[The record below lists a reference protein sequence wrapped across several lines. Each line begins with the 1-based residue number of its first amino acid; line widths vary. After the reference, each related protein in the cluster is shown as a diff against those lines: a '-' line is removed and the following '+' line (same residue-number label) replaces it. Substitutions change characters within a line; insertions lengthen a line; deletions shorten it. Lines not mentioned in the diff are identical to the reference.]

1 MDSPRDLKTGLAQ
14 PRPCLSSVQGRP
26 MRWLSREKMGHWFS
40 QNFRS
45 PSVRFV
51 FFSRVSRH
59 LPQNVRLVQNG
70 GGLSV
75 QFFAVTDA
83 SISRRDS
90 HRPDRLAHGAASWEA
105 DRTPWWRHDSDIYA
119 RRRHNDGVMTAACEV
134 SFYARTSNVSP
145 GSQWWK

>member
-1 MDSPRDLKTGLAQ
+1 MAVAGQDGPFVQPEFQVPLCQICLFLA
-14 PRPCLSSVQGRP
+14 ST
-26 MRWLSREKMGHWFS
+26 
-40 QNFRS
+40 
-45 PSVRFV
+45 
-51 FFSRVSRH
+51 VSRH

-105 DRTPWWRHDSDIYA
+105 DPTPWWRHDSDICA
-119 RRRHNDGVMTAACEV
+119 RRRHNDGAMTAACEV